1 MRPILLACLIF
12 GLAAPAGAE
21 RTSRP
26 HALTPSR
33 PVADT
38 VRLVVVATTDV
49 HAHAT
54 GWDYALERP
63 FAGGLTRVAAVVD
76 SLRRV
81 HGDYLVLVDAG
92 DLLQGNPLGEYL
104 AREPR
109 DPHPII
115 GLMNAMGYDA
125 VTPGNHDFDFGVP
138 FLQRAVAGATFKYVS
153 GNVRALPSDTL
164 MFPAYVTVRHGALRV
179 AIGGFTTPGVNLWDR
194 AQLAGKARV
203 LPISE
208 AAPAVLSA
216 MRRSGDVSIVLSH
229 SGFSGGST
237 YDAAG
242 IGQENEAAVLA
253 KGPDAPD
260 LVVVGHTH
268 REVRDTIIGRTHFT
282 QPRNYAQSVSVT
294 HILLEQLP
302 SGRWKVLKVAPDI
315 IQVGETE
322 ESRRVS
328 GRMTA
333 AHDDATRWLTQ
344 PIGRAS
350 APFPGQLGR
359 VEPTPLVNFIHAV
372 QRERTGAQL
381 SATPLFR
388 PEAGFSQG
396 DIRRGNVAGVYPY
409 ENTLMAIRVTGAQL
423 RAYLEQSAR
432 YWAMTPEGRLGVNRQ
447 IPGYNYD
454 MVSGAE
460 YELDPSKPVGA
471 RIRNLKVMGR
481 EVEPADTFSLALNS
495 YRASGAGGYAVLAGA
510 PVLYDKGENVRQLL
524 VQAIEKRQVLD
535 PKQFAEDNW
544 RLVPAAAHQQAR
556 ALFGVGAATTP
567 GPARVASGASRE
579 RVGVRLLTINDL
591 HGALAPKKYP
601 WSQDREVGGVAT
613 LDAMMDSAA
622 AECRCPTIRLSAG
635 DEMQGTLESNLVFG
649 KSTVLALNQMRIA
662 AAAIGNHELD
672 WGQDTL
678 RARMRDARFPW
689 LAANIFDSATGQR
702 PDWVAPWQL
711 FQLDTLKVAVV
722 GYTHSGTKGILMPE
736 NGAGLTFGR
745 GASSIGDVLESI
757 KAARPHLTILV
768 AHEGGF
774 CDSAPGCRGEIF
786 DLARELPAGSVDAI
800 VAGHT
805 HSLLDTEVN
814 GIPIIEA
821 RSSGTALGVLD
832 LRRRPEGGWAGR
844 REVRPAYGDQVKP
857 DSVLAEMVY
866 QVRRQTQPLAQR
878 RIASLAQPL
887 VKSSETDETTIGN
900 FIADAQRNTL
910 RTDVAIMNTG
920 GVRASL
926 SSGDV
931 TYEQLYALQPFGN
944 RIYSVTLTGKEL
956 RQALETALEEGH
968 PYASISGM
976 TVKWDASR
984 PAGQRVREIVLST
997 RKKVR
1002 DKETYTVAVNGY
1014 MAAGGSGFQSFV
1026 GKPRGDEAFG
1036 DVEVLE
1042 SWLKRQAQ
1050 PVRAPALGRW
1060 QRVK

>member
-1 MRPILLACLIF
+1 MQSAIPLASMVF
-12 GLAAPAGAE
+12 GVLTG
-21 RTSRP
+21 
-26 HALTPSR
+26 ALTSGVQASR
-33 PVADT
+33 RPGVARDT

-63 FAGGLTRVAAVVD
+63 FAGGLTRVATVVD

-164 MFPAYVTVRHGALRV
+164 MFPAYVVVRHGALRV

-203 LPISE
+203 LPISA
-208 AAPAVLSA
+208 AAPAALSA

-237 YDAAG
+237 YDAEG

-253 KGPDAPD
+253 QGPDAPD

-302 SGRWKVLKVAPDI
+302 SGRWKVLKVAPDLI
-315 IQVGETE
+315 PVGETE

-388 PEAGFSQG
+388 PEAGFPQG

-447 IPGYNYD
+447 IPGYNFD

-460 YELDPSKPVGA
+460 YELDPSKAVGA
-471 RIRNLKVMGR
+471 RIRNLKVKGR

-495 YRASGAGGYAVLAGA
+495 YRASGAGGYGVLAGA

-524 VQAIEKRQVLD
+524 VQAIEERQVLD
-535 PKQFAEDNW
+535 PKQYGEDNW

-556 ALFGVGAATTP
+556 ALFGVGAVVARPDTS
-567 GPARVASGASRE
+567 RVARPASRE

-591 HGALAPKKYP
+591 HGALAPRTYP
-601 WSQDREVGGVAT
+601 WSQGREVGGVAT

-689 LAANIFDSATGQR
+689 LSANIFDSATGQR

-711 FQLDTLKVAVV
+711 FQLDTLRVAVV
-722 GYTHSGTKGILMPE
+722 GYTHSGTKGIVMPE
-736 NGAGLTFGR
+736 NAAGLTFGT
-745 GASSIGDVLESI
+745 GASSIGDVLEDV
-757 KAARPHLTILV
+757 KEVRPHLTILV

-774 CDSAPGCRGEIF
+774 CDSVPGCRGEIF
-786 DLARELPAGSVDAI
+786 DLARALPAGSVDAI

-805 HSLLDTEVN
+805 HALLDTEVN

-832 LRRRPEGGWAGR
+832 LRRLPEGRWAGR
-844 REVRPAYGDQVKP
+844 REVRPAYVDQVTP
-857 DSVLAEMVY
+857 DSALAEMTY

-878 RIASLAQPL
+878 RIGSLAQPL
-887 VKSSETDETTIGN
+887 VKSGERDETTIGN
-900 FIADAQRNTL
+900 FIADAQRNAL
-910 RTDVAIMNTG
+910 RTDVAIMNGG

-926 SSGDV
+926 AAGDV
-931 TYEQLYALQPFGN
+931 TYEHLYTVQPFGN
-944 RIYSVTLTGKEL
+944 RIYALTLTGREL
-956 RQALETALEEGH
+956 RQALETAVEEGH
-968 PYASISGM
+968 PYAGISGM
-976 TVKWDASR
+976 TVTWDPGR
-984 PAGQRVREIVLST
+984 PAGERVREIVLST

-1002 DKETYTVAVNGY
+1002 DKETYTVAVNGF
-1014 MAAGGSGFQSFV
+1014 MAAGGSGYTALV
-1026 GKPRGDEAFG
+1026 GKPRGDDAFG

-1042 SWLKRQAQ
+1042 TWLKRQAQ

-1060 QRVK
+1060 RRVK